1 MSDYWGV
8 NRLFLLQWHQ
18 WGDTHAVYHPGS
30 GQTHIVDDLAA
41 HTLKL
46 IETEPSNTA
55 ELATRLSKSLDMDK
69 DDDLY
74 EYIEKALDEFKR
86 LGLIVHYKT

>member
-8 NRLFLLQWHQ
+8 DKQFPLHWHQ
-18 WGDTHAVYHPGS
+18 WGDMHAVYHPGS

-46 IETEPSNTA
+46 LETEPSNTA
-55 ELATRLSKSLDMDK
+55 ELVTKLSKSLDMDK

-86 LGLIVHYKT
+86 LGLIAYNKT